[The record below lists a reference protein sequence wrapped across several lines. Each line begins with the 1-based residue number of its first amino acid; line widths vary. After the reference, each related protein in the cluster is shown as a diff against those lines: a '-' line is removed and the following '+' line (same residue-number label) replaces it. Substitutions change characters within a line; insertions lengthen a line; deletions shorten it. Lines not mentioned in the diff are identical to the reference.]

1 MANVVIANA
10 FLGEPL
16 RIRDVM
22 GGAFVII
29 GVGFIGGFSPYNP
42 EPLTGERLHELVAWP
57 GAITIYCVYGLMML
71 GMLYVVRKYGHTS
84 VYYHILLTSAIGSF
98 SVISSRPVATFTLQ
112 TLAGAAAG
120 TVDSRLQAWVPNKTV
135 CEASDGFGDG
145 AEWRLADPSD
155 LASVRLAAQARA
167 PAPLDLGSGSGDY
180 SYVPDA
186 LTDGYGCYYLGIG
199 QLHHPSFWVFLL
211 LLIISAF
218 AQLKYLNDAL
228 RLYSYADVIPYHYAC
243 FTTLSVLG
251 SMIVFKEFQLPYYQ
265 PTIVSTEYSSG
276 SVTATPVPTEL
287 TTDGC
292 PKFYELHFFLDG
304 LGMTFMGVYFLVTM
318 RDAKA
323 KKSKGGKYAYDG
335 LLEQVENG
343 EQPHASVDLLEE
355 TEGAEGGGEQPEET
369 ATARTDVVEIHLGD
383 EEFADSNGGAA
394 IDGQRSSNLFEEE
407 SPPLQQPLHPTL
419 SARQRRHH
427 QEAAS
432 ALRLAISPGRSR
444 VRSSWA
450 VTGRLPPARLLIQAG
465 GTTRPLLRM
474 YRYREEGARGA
485 AVYWIKWRRPPQRC
499 CRSRCREEGG
509 SASTRARRMTPATHV
524 STMWSRSLRL
534 WAEGI
539 RRPSCS
545 TRAIESRRTR
555 RRRHGERAS
564 ARGARRE
571 CRSRAARLRR
581 AAELHRAARPDAIA
595 RGARPCRRR
604 RSKGARVQRSVWW
617 RRSRAAG
624 ARRAETTCIGRASGV
639 WTKSRVIYVS
649 RKPIKHAHYT
659 LHAHEA
665 MQHAHL
671 RIGRA
676 LQRAHPSRKVVE
688 RVQRAAVFLLL
699 LLRLLKEG
707 LARARRARELR
718 LHRNT
723 RLSQAVEH
731 RRRRD
736 RHLEPHTARQAR
748 AQRPNRRGEHA
759 LVATVGVAAATAAA
773 RREN

>member
-276 SVTATPVPTEL
+276 SVTTTPVPTEL

-323 KKSKGGKYAYDG
+323 KKSKGGKYTYDG

-407 SPPLQQPLHPTL
+407 SPPSAAAASSNPFSSPKAPSSGGRLGSALGNL
-419 SARQRRHH
+419 SREESRKIIMGGDGPPSAGSSTDPSRRND
-427 QEAAS
+427 EAAAS
-432 ALRLAISPGRSR
+432 DVQIQGGGRERGSSILDQVAETASEMLPLSMPRGGRVGFDARAKDDTGNSR
-444 VRSSWA
+444 VNNVVSLFA
-450 VTGRLPPARLLIQAG
+450 ALGGGHQAAFMFD
-465 GTTRPLLRM
+465 PSD
-474 YRYREEGARGA
+474 RE
-485 AVYWIKWRRPPQRC
+485 
-499 CRSRCREEGG
+499 
-509 SASTRARRMTPATHV
+509 
-524 STMWSRSLRL
+524 
-534 WAEGI
+534 
-539 RRPSCS
+539 
-545 TRAIESRRTR
+545 
-555 RRRHGERAS
+555 
-564 ARGARRE
+564 
-571 CRSRAARLRR
+571 
-581 AAELHRAARPDAIA
+581 
-595 RGARPCRRR
+595 
-604 RSKGARVQRSVWW
+604 SKN
-617 RRSRAAG
+617 
-624 ARRAETTCIGRASGV
+624 
-639 WTKSRVIYVS
+639 K
-649 RKPIKHAHYT
+649 K
-659 LHAHEA
+659 
-665 MQHAHL
+665 
-671 RIGRA
+671 
-676 LQRAHPSRKVVE
+676 
-688 RVQRAAVFLLL
+688 
-699 LLRLLKEG
+699 
-707 LARARRARELR
+707 
-718 LHRNT
+718 
-723 RLSQAVEH
+723 
-731 RRRRD
+731 
-736 RHLEPHTARQAR
+736 
-748 AQRPNRRGEHA
+748 
-759 LVATVGVAAATAAA
+759 AAA
-773 RREN
+773 RRASERARRSTRMSQSRSSSAARGRASSSGSSGRDRAWSTPMPPPAVERGASAALGVVEEEPRSRSQTGGDDLHRAREWSMD